1 MVNLSF
7 HLVLSECTE
16 TDSVSSCAIW
26 NIKSFDITLKCFH
39 IKKRKNSNNVNLVIV
54 IGLNT
59 ISGKQA

>member
-7 HLVLSECTE
+7 HLVLSEYTE
-16 TDSVSSCAIW
+16 TDGVSSCAIW
-26 NIKSFDITLKCFH
+26 NVKSFDIALKCFH